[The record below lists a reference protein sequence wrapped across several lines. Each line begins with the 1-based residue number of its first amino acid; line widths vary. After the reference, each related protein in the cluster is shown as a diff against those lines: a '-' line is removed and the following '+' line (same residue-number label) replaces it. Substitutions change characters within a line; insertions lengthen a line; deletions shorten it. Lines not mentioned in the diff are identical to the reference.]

1 MKKMRF
7 PCEDLVKYVI
17 PAIRAIIV
25 KELNQ
30 KYEKNQIE
38 IANLLSITQPSVSYY
53 LRGERGEL
61 GAKIIEK
68 ISSSYQK
75 ILDLTERIVQG
86 TAGEMDLLKFF
97 CNICSELRPHFMEA
111 GIIQPDEMTGSHDGA
126 RISLI

>member
-1 MKKMRF
+1 MKRMRF
-7 PCEDLVKYVI
+7 PCEDLVKHVI

-53 LRGERGEL
+53 LRGERGDR

-68 ISSSYQK
+68 TSSYQK
-75 ILDLTERIVQG
+75 ILDLTERIIKG
-86 TAGEMDLLKFF
+86 TADEIDLLKFF
-97 CNICSELRPHFMEA
+97 CDVCSELRPHFMEA

>member
-53 LRGERGEL
+53 LRGERGER

-68 ISSSYQK
+68 TSTYHK
-75 ILDLTERIVQG
+75 ILFHT
-86 TAGEMDLLKFF
+86 K
-97 CNICSELRPHFMEA
+97 
-111 GIIQPDEMTGSHDGA
+111 
-126 RISLI
+126 